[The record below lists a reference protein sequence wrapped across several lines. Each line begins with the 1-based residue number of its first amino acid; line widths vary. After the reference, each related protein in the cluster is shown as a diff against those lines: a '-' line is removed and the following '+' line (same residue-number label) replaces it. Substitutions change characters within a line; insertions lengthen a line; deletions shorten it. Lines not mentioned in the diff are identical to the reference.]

1 MRTIFRAIWRIILVL
16 WRIITIPFRFI
27 DWIVRSI
34 YRIKTIVFGALKA
47 FFIEEPED
55 APLGDAIQMAVE
67 NPTEILY
74 HVDAL
79 RRHLVRAA
87 GFFLIVCVVAF
98 IFIDPIL
105 VWMTAPIPGG
115 RAALVAIDVTEPL
128 SVVMR
133 VVMLVGFTISL
144 PYIILELLLFAAPG
158 LSRRARFLGL
168 AAIPLITLFFLTGL
182 LFSYYFM
189 LPPALE
195 FLINFKGF
203 ATAPRPSSYVTLI
216 TGIMF
221 WIGLAF
227 EFPLVIFVLSSMGI
241 VRAEWLKDNWR
252 IAVVIITILA
262 AVITPTVDPL
272 NMGLVMGPLI
282 LLYILSIGLAYI
294 GQGRRKTHQDTES

>member
-1 MRTIFRAIWRIILVL
+1 MQMFFRAL
-16 WRIITIPFRFI
+16 WRLITAPFRFI

-34 YRIKTIVFGALKA
+34 YRIKTAVLAALKA

-55 APLGDAIQMAVE
+55 APLGDTIQRAVE
-67 NPTEILY
+67 NPTDILY

-79 RRHLVRAA
+79 RKHLMRAA
-87 GFFLIVCVVAF
+87 GFFLIVCTIVFVF
-98 IFIDPIL
+98 VDPVL
-105 VWMTAPIPGG
+105 GWLMAPIPGG
-115 RAALVAIDVTEPL
+115 RASLVAIDVTEPL

-133 VVMLVGFTISL
+133 VVMLVGFAISL

-158 LSRRARFLGL
+158 LSRRARLLGL
-168 AAIPLITLFFLTGL
+168 LAIPLVTTFFVGGL

-203 ATAPRPSSYVTLI
+203 ATEPRPSSYISLI

-227 EFPLVIFVLSSMGI
+227 EFPLVIFVLSTIGV

-252 IAVVIITILA
+252 IAVVIMTILSA
-262 AVITPTVDPL
+262 MITPTVDPL
-272 NMGLVMGPLI
+272 NMGLVLGPLI
-282 LLYILSIGLAYI
+282 LLYTLSIGLAYI
-294 GQGRRKTHQDTES
+294 GQGRRKSRIDAET

>member
-1 MRTIFRAIWRIILVL
+1 MRTFFRIL
-16 WRIITIPFRFI
+16 WRIITAPFRFI

-34 YRIKTIVFGALKA
+34 YRIKTAVFGALKT
-47 FFIEEPED
+47 FFIDEPED
-55 APLGDAIQMAVE
+55 VPLGDAVQLAVE
-67 NPTEILY
+67 NPSEILY
-74 HVDAL
+74 HIDAL
-79 RRHLVRAA
+79 RMHLMRAA
-87 GFFLIVCVVAF
+87 ASFIIACIVIF

-105 VWMTAPIPGG
+105 AWMTAPIPGG

-133 VVMLVGFTISL
+133 VVMLAGFTVSL

-158 LSRRARFLGL
+158 LSRRARLLGL
-168 AAIPLITLFFLTGL
+168 LAIPLVTTFFVGGL

-203 ATAPRPSSYVTLI
+203 ATEPRPSSYVTLI

-227 EFPLVIFVLSSMGI
+227 EFPLVIFVLASMGV

-252 IAVVIITILA
+252 IALVLITILA

-272 NMGLVMGPLI
+272 NMGLVMVPLTM
-282 LLYILSIGLAYI
+282 LYILSIGLAYI
-294 GQGRRKTHQDTES
+294 GQGRRKAHNKAEA

>member
-1 MRTIFRAIWRIILVL
+1 M
-16 WRIITIPFRFI
+16 
-27 DWIVRSI
+27 
-34 YRIKTIVFGALKA
+34 
-47 FFIEEPED
+47 
-55 APLGDAIQMAVE
+55 GDAVQLAVE
-67 NPTEILY
+67 NPSEILY

-79 RRHLVRAA
+79 RKHLMRAA
-87 GFFLIVCVVAF
+87 ASFIIACIVIF
-98 IFIDPIL
+98 IFIDPVL
-105 VWMTAPIPGG
+105 AWMTAPIPGG

-133 VVMLVGFTISL
+133 VVMLAGFTVSL

-158 LSRRARFLGL
+158 LSRRARLLGL
-168 AAIPLITLFFLTGL
+168 LAIPLVTIFFVGGL

-203 ATAPRPSSYVTLI
+203 ATEPRPSSYVTLI

-227 EFPLVIFVLSSMGI
+227 EFPLVIFVLASMGV

-252 IAVVIITILA
+252 IAVVLMTILA

-272 NMGLVMGPLI
+272 NMGLVLGPL
-282 LLYILSIGLAYI
+282 LMLYVLSIGLAYI
-294 GQGRRKTHQDTES
+294 GQGRRKARNKAEA